1 MYMIA
6 SGIPMIVR
14 QSRTTTSGL
23 LYRCGRIRL
32 TTPDSPFCLVH
43 LTFCRSAASGVKIV
57 PHSRDAFPPLIGC
70 SGVLDGLTIECPPD
84 VPPPPVS
91 LDSRGVARGRLC
103 AESSR

>member
-43 LTFCRSAASGVKIV
+43 LTRISLFFVSGYYCTSSHGHHAARSRLLTQYPWSSVLPAA
-57 PHSRDAFPPLIGC
+57 
-70 SGVLDGLTIECPPD
+70 TTE
-84 VPPPPVS
+84 
-91 LDSRGVARGRLC
+91 GVAGWVVVG
-103 AESSR
+103 